1 MSNFLLSKSNQT
13 VSINEFNYVV
23 SFTNDLGKDYFVYQ
37 LTKKVKQFED
47 YFQDKEF
54 IENLHKLENE

>member
-54 IENLHKLENE
+54 IENLYKLENE